1 MQVGAFCSEQW
12 WSGWKSSRIQ
22 LRTCCAT
29 HAAGTALSLCSFG
42 LCSLGA
48 MTTVLLIRH
57 GRTSANTAGVLVG
70 RTSGVGL
77 DATGVQQAAEMATR
91 LTGVQLRAVVTS
103 PLRRCRQTAQALIA
117 TQSDSCAM
125 AIEQGLVE
133 CGYGEWTGK
142 SLRELSKDKL
152 WGTVQQQ
159 PSAVRFPGGESMP
172 EMAARAVGAIRGW
185 DARLGAE
192 HGRDAVWVAVSHGD
206 PIKAI
211 LADALGMHLDAFQR
225 IVVDPAAISIVRYTG
240 ARPFVITVNSTT
252 ADLGAMFAPKPQ
264 SRRRRSPTPPD
275 AAVGGG
281 LGSADAAP

>member
-1 MQVGAFCSEQW
+1 
-12 WSGWKSSRIQ
+12 
-22 LRTCCAT
+22 
-29 HAAGTALSLCSFG
+29 
-42 LCSLGA
+42 

-57 GRTSANTAGVLVG
+57 GRTSANTAGVLAGRSSGVVLDDVG
-70 RTSGVGL
+70 RRQVAEAAARIAGVPVK
-77 DATGVQQAAEMATR
+77 AI
-91 LTGVQLRAVVTS
+91 VTS
-103 PLRRCRQTAQALIA
+103 PLRRCRQTAQALVA
-117 TQSDSCAM
+117 ARGDSSPVVVD
-125 AIEQGLVE
+125 QGLVE

-225 IVVDPAAISIVRYTG
+225 IVVDPASVSIVRYTA
-240 ARPFVITVNSTT
+240 ARPYVITANSTT
-252 ADLGAMFAPKPQ
+252 VDLASFLSPLPKKARARRPKSSNDAP
-264 SRRRRSPTPPD
+264 
-275 AAVGGG
+275 VGGG
-281 LGSADAAP
+281 LGAADVAR